1 MADIVDRE
9 TRSRMMSGI
18 RAKNTRPELFIRK
31 GLHALGFR
39 YRLHAKDIPGKPDV
53 VFPRYGALVVVHGC
67 YWHGHGCRY
76 FKWPKSNGAFWKEKI
91 LSNRKRDRLNLKL
104 QDQLGW
110 RTIII
115 WECAIRKNLLDQNFD
130 VVDLVA
136 RWLTKDTRSAY
147 LDESG
152 VHPK

>member
-1 MADIVDRE
+1 MADVVDSE

-18 RAKNTRPELFIRK
+18 RGKNTRPELFIRK

-53 VFPRYGALVVVHGC
+53 VFPKYGALVVVHGC

-76 FKWPKSNGAFWKEKI
+76 FKWPKSNKVFWKEKI
-91 LSNRKRDRLNLKL
+91 SSNKRRDRLNEKL
-104 QDQLGW
+104 QEQLGW
-110 RTIII
+110 RTLVV
-115 WECAIRKNLLDQNFD
+115 WECAIRKGLMEQQFD
-130 VVDLVA
+130 VVDLAA
-136 RWLTKDTRSAY
+136 RWLTKGTRSAY

-152 VHPK
+152 VHQK

>member
-1 MADIVDRE
+1 MIDVVDRE

-18 RAKNTRPELFIRK
+18 RAKNTRPELFIRI

-76 FKWPKSNGAFWKEKI
+76 FKWPKSNEAFWKEKI
-91 LSNRKRDRLNLKL
+91 SSNRKRDRVNLKL
-104 QDQLGW
+104 QEQLGW
-110 RTIII
+110 RTIVV
-115 WECAIRKNLLDQNFD
+115 WECAIRKNLIDQNFD

-152 VHPK
+152 VHSK

>member
-1 MADIVDRE
+1 MVDVVDSA
-9 TRSRMMSGI
+9 TRSRMMAGI

-76 FKWPKSNGAFWKEKI
+76 FRWPKSNEAFWKEKI
-91 LSNRKRDRLNLKL
+91 SSNRRRDRLNLKL
-104 QDQLGW
+104 QKQLGW
-110 RTIII
+110 RTLVV
-115 WECAIRKNLLDQNFD
+115 WECAIRRGLIEQHFD

-136 RWLTKDTRSAY
+136 RWLTKDAGSAY